1 MLVFS
6 SYTRLLFFLRK
17 VNLSIL
23 QLQIL
28 ANLYFSSY
36 NKILYHN
43 NCYFSSK
50 KAPKHFCPSAIKSYF
65 YTLTS
70 NPFLNMNLISSL
82 DFTITSCTRL
92 LQIPAS
98 NSSIKPS
105 CFSKVRMNPLNNSRF
120 ALYISSS
127 CNVLNMLFK
136 FFLCRHHLI

>member
-1 MLVFS
+1 MS
-6 SYTRLLFFLRK
+6 CSNQIICYTSPHLSLHVPFFFLLVILTHCYVI
-17 VNLSIL
+17 VNSFYYPPLQAYLQYKKSLSNTIHL
-23 QLQIL
+23 SHRQIQIL
-28 ANLYFSSY
+28 ASLYFSSY

-82 DFTITSCTRL
+82 AFTITSCTKL

-98 NSSIKPS
+98 NS
-105 CFSKVRMNPLNNSRF
+105 
-120 ALYISSS
+120 
-127 CNVLNMLFK
+127 
-136 FFLCRHHLI
+136 